1 MTVDPF
7 QILLGVSESSD
18 PLVLLDLWAEH
29 SGPADIYIAL
39 YKRLVR
45 LHEHE
50 QGESKDAEIVRRR
63 LYSAAK
69 LISSTQHHRQDRD
82 GNNESGL
89 RHELFRKFLKTSE
102 FADPI
107 ALLGLPTSPGTP
119 ASIDLALDDR
129 LKMLEAH
136 PESGSVD
143 AEHLRQTLRAAAV
156 LCKDKRYQQAFIA
169 IRKRAAQADS
179 QREGRSSTKTSVPLQ
194 TADLLTSPPGVTPFQ
209 EQLASLTRH
218 EQTPVSR
225 VATGPTPQSL
235 GSSAT
240 LTPFDR
246 QVLAVMVGYGGWNAE
261 SRSRLVALAGRYQ
274 VSPDGLVR
282 VVKGLCDHAR
292 SHRSQISVSDI
303 AAGMPAMI
311 PDPNRPLMRNIPL
324 SAASR
329 VRPSSPLT
337 EEPVIKASLW
347 NTTSI
352 SLLFAAITI
361 FFGLVAMAILAP
373 DIFFTNRSQTINAP
387 AGDLPEPDQS
397 NSNLRDP
404 GSEDRLTLNS
414 RLARFLPRPTFIGN
428 GLPKEGADAADQCL
442 VLPEAFDLIERKLN
456 VADDPSEAVFRD
468 WEYHINLIA
477 TGWVLADASTR
488 SAVEKSL
495 LEVLYA
501 ASDRP
506 SLCDRLLHALTP
518 LSGKMP
524 EPIDIWRGTWKT
536 RMLAR
541 ITGLDNMAP
550 VVVEQAGRQ
559 LEATVKN
566 YGLRTQDKPVDTARD
581 WLDTLLNQFVQGLE
595 YEPRA
600 YDFWELW
607 FSAQRELGRDDHYD
621 ESMLSAIEVI
631 LLTKVDLA
639 RPGPSVN
646 VLGRLL
652 EMSDYQ
658 QSMLVRD
665 RTLGFFNSTAIDSR
679 DLWVLTSLLATNRN
693 VSWFTEELVLPDGA
707 DMLFRSRVRD
717 RIHQRWPDISE
728 SHFDTQQAKGNF
740 LRLNEAEVR
749 WWVGL
754 FDRLREGNLV
764 SSDQGRMKRLLA
776 ASRLN
781 EAFALLRQGKEKDAA
796 SVMKLV
802 DQELKASWDD
812 REASNTSSPII
823 KPGQPIGP
831 DGNWATRYRSVKRD
845 INQKLDLLSE
855 LASTAGTDLGPEDA
869 GLLTR
874 EAYRGVPQEVRTQAG
889 NVLVHRFSRGRNVV
903 MQMINQFPEA
913 PRNQAI
919 SDLISKLTGSL
930 LPETDADSWKAQARM
945 ALVEHALRLHRSGE
959 NGIDPITE
967 ELIESMNARSSAM
980 QLTFGSSRQ
989 PTTPTKAVELLVLM
1003 WREKARSLI
1012 VSVPVSDDLPGLHRR
1027 RLARLELVE
1036 GPIQRFVAEQ
1046 ISLGDLVAYVTV
1058 AESPELRRE
1067 VLDILRGSMRRRT
1080 RLSHV
1085 LEQAYEI
1092 ELAIASLHRL
1102 KLRSARARDER
1113 GKR

>member
-7 QILLGVSESSD
+7 QLLLGVSESSD

-29 SGPADIYIAL
+29 SGPVDIYIAL
-39 YKRLVR
+39 YRQLVR

-50 QGESKDAEIVRRR
+50 QGDSKDAEIVRRR
-63 LYSAAK
+63 LYSAAR
-69 LISSTQHHRQDRD
+69 LINSAHQHRQDRD
-82 GNNESGL
+82 GNSETGL

-107 ALLGLPTSPGTP
+107 ALLGLPTSPVTP

-136 PESGSVD
+136 PESGSVE
-143 AEHLRQTLRAAAV
+143 AEQLRQTLRAAAA
-156 LCKDKRYQQAFIA
+156 LLKDLRYQKAILS
-169 IRKRAAQADS
+169 IRKLAEPVDTQH
-179 QREGRSSTKTSVPLQ
+179 EGQTPTKTSIPLQ
-194 TADLLTSPPGVTPFQ
+194 TADLLTIPPGVTPSQ
-209 EQLASLTRH
+209 ERLASLTRH
-218 EQTPVSR
+218 QQSPVSR
-225 VATGPTPQSL
+225 VATGPAPQSL

-292 SHRSQISVSDI
+292 SHRSQIAVSDI

-311 PDPNRPLMRNIPL
+311 PDPNRPLMRTISL

-329 VRPSSPLT
+329 VRPSSPLAEDQVT
-337 EEPVIKASLW
+337 KAGFW
-347 NTTSI
+347 NTTTI
-352 SLLFAAITI
+352 SLLFAAITL

-373 DIFFTNRSQTINAP
+373 DIFFSNRLQTMSTP
-387 AGDLPEPDQS
+387 DGDLPVLDQI
-397 NSNLRDP
+397 NSGERDP
-404 GSEDRLTLNS
+404 ASVDRLALNS
-414 RLARFLPRPTFIGN
+414 RLARFARRPTFIGN

-442 VLPEAFDLIERKLN
+442 TLPEAFNLIERKLN

-477 TGWVLADASTR
+477 TGWVLANASTR

-495 LEVLYA
+495 LKVLYA

-518 LSGKMP
+518 LSGKIP

-541 ITGLDNMAP
+541 IAELDNMAP

-559 LEATVKN
+559 LEATVKTF
-566 YGLRTQDKPVDTARD
+566 GLKTQNKPVDTARD
-581 WLDTLLNQFVQGLE
+581 WLDTLVNQFVQGLE

-607 FSAQRELGRDDHYD
+607 FSAQRELGRDERYD
-621 ESMLSAIEVI
+621 ESLLSAIEVI

-652 EMSDYQ
+652 EMSDFQ
-658 QSMLVRD
+658 QSSFVRA

-679 DLWVLTSLLATNRN
+679 DLWVLTSLLATDRK
-693 VSWFTEELVLPDGA
+693 VSWFTEELVLPDGT

-717 RIHQRWPDISE
+717 RIHQRWPDIPE
-728 SHFDTQQAKGNF
+728 SLFDTQQGQGNF
-740 LRLNEAEVR
+740 LRFNEAEVR

-754 FDRLREGNLV
+754 FDRLREGNPV
-764 SSDQGRMKRLLA
+764 SSDQGRLRRLLA

-796 SVMKLV
+796 PVMKLV
-802 DQELKASWDD
+802 DQELQASWDD
-812 REASNTSSPII
+812 REASIASPPII

-831 DGNWATRYRSVKRD
+831 DGNWATRYRSIKRD
-845 INQKLDLLSE
+845 TNQKLDLLSE

-869 GLLTR
+869 ELLTR

-889 NVLVHRFSRGRNVV
+889 SILVHRFSRGPTVV

-919 SDLISKLTGSL
+919 SDMISKLTGSL
-930 LPETDADSWKAQARM
+930 LPESNADSWKAQARM
-945 ALVEHALRLHRSGE
+945 ALVEHALRLHHSGE
-959 NGIDPITE
+959 SGLDRIAED
-967 ELIESMNARSSAM
+967 LVDSLNARADAM
-980 QLTFGSSRQ
+980 QSAFGSSRQ
-989 PTTPTKAVELLVLM
+989 PTTPTEAVEILVLK

-1012 VSVPVSDDLPGLHRR
+1012 VPVPVSDDLPGLHRR

-1092 ELAIASLHRL
+1092 ELAIAALHRL
-1102 KLRSARARDER
+1102 KVRSTRARDER